1 MKIWHQMSSEEVIAH
16 WQSHVEAGLSHELAQ
31 TRQLEFGKNQLP
43 TAVVV
48 PLWRRIWNQLSQ
60 PLVLVLIFAAGVTL
74 ILGEWV
80 DASVIFGVVVINAVV
95 GLIQEGRAEQ
105 ALLALAEHLG
115 QDVHTVRDGQALRL
129 AVEELVPGDVVHL
142 AAGDKVP
149 ADLRLFHANELAAHE
164 AMLTGES
171 LPVDKHIEPL
181 DAATQL
187 AERGNM
193 VFGGTMLLRGNA
205 KGVVVATGLNTETGK
220 IAASLLRTDAMITP
234 LTRQIAQFANQLL
247 WIIIALAVLTFV
259 VGLLRGESAYEMF
272 MAAVALA
279 IGAIPEGLPA
289 AVTITLAIGVARMAQ
304 QGAIIRHLPAVE
316 TLGGTTVICSDKTGT
331 LTENRMTVTA
341 LWVAQKIICLK
352 YDDLGFDQKALQKD
366 TSIKKL
372 IEAAVLCNDA
382 SLLAGGEFSGD
393 PTETAL
399 LVLAQ
404 HIGLDVTQILLQ
416 VPRQDTVPFSA
427 ERKSMQTLHLPIAGG
442 TAQHYIKGAP
452 EVILPLCA
460 LGDEVAAQV
469 SEMAAMGLRVL
480 AFAVR
485 ESDAAKLDP
494 EFDLNTPNPASNW
507 CFLGLIGMIDPPRQA
522 VKTAIEECQAA
533 GIRIKMITGD
543 HPVTAAAIA
552 AQLGLMQ
559 AGDAVLTG
567 QDLAKNSPEQLQ
579 EIVRNV
585 AVFARVAPEQK
596 LALVRALQANG
607 EIVAMTGDGVND
619 APALKAAEIGIAM
632 GQGGTEVAKEAAA
645 MVLTDNNFATLVAA
659 VRQGRG
665 VYANLQKFITWTLP
679 TNIGEG
685 CVILV
690 AILSGTLLPV
700 TPLQILWIN
709 MSTALLLGMMLAFE
723 PVEPTVMQQPPRDPA
738 SPLLGKKLVIRMFLV
753 GLLFLVL
760 VFGLFHWALAQHV
773 PLIEARTIAVNAF
786 VIAEIV
792 YLFSCR
798 SLTRGCWTL
807 GWWSNP
813 WVWFG
818 SGAMLVLQWL
828 FTYWSPMN
836 QLFDSSPIPTVY
848 WLWSIV
854 GALLIVVAVELEKMF
869 TTAAPRKS
877 VR

>member
-1 MKIWHQMSSEEVIAH
+1 MKIWHQMSSDEVLAH
-16 WQSHVEAGLSHELAQ
+16 WQSHPEEGLSNELAQ
-31 TRQLEFGKNQLP
+31 TRQLEYGKNQLP
-43 TAVVV
+43 TAVTV

-60 PLVLVLIFAAGVTL
+60 PLVLVLIFAGAVTL

-80 DASVIFGVVVINAVV
+80 DASVIFGVVVINAAV

-115 QDVHTVRDGQALRL
+115 QDVHTVRAGQALRL

-171 LPVDKHIEPL
+171 LPVNKHIDVL

-247 WIIIALAVLTFV
+247 WIIIALAAVTFA
-259 VGLLRGESAYEMF
+259 VGLMRGESAYAMF

-289 AVTITLAIGVARMAQ
+289 AVTITLAIGVARMAK

-341 LWVAQKIICLK
+341 LCVAKTIIDLK
-352 YDDLGFDQKALQKD
+352 YIDGVFDNKDIEKD
-366 TSIKKL
+366 TLLL
-372 IEAAVLCNDA
+372 IHGAVLCNDA
-382 SLLAGGEFSGD
+382 MQLADGSFTGD

-404 HIGLDVTQILLQ
+404 QMGMDVTQIRQ
-416 VPRQDTVPFSA
+416 QAPRQDAVPFSA
-427 ERKSMQTLHLPIAGG
+427 ERKSMQTLHQVVDNTI
-442 TAQHYIKGAP
+442 AQHYIKGAP

-485 ESDAAKLDP
+485 DSDEAKL
-494 EFDLNTPNPASNW
+494 ELELDLNTPNPASNW
-507 CFLGLIGMIDPPRQA
+507 HFLGLIGMIDPPRQEVNA
-522 VKTAIEECQAA
+522 AIEQCQAA

-552 AQLGLMQ
+552 TQLGLMQ
-559 AGDAVLTG
+559 ANTTVLTG
-567 QDLAKNSPEQLQ
+567 QELAKNSPQQLQ

-596 LALVRALQANG
+596 LELVRALQANG

-632 GQGGTEVAKEAAA
+632 GKGGTEVAKEAAA

-723 PVEPTVMQQPPRDPA
+723 PVEPTVMQQPPRNPT
-738 SPLLGKKLVIRMFLV
+738 SPLLGKTLVIRMVLV
-753 GLLFLVL
+753 GSLFLIL
-760 VFGLFHWALAQHV
+760 VFGLFYWALALKV
-773 PLIEARTIAVNAF
+773 PVEQARTIAVNAF
-786 VIAEIV
+786 VVGEIA
-792 YLFSCR
+792 YLFTCR
-798 SLTRGCWTL
+798 SLTGGCWTL

-818 SGAMLVLQWL
+818 SGSMIVLQGL

-836 QLFDSSPIPTVY
+836 RLFASSPFPTQY
-848 WLWSIV
+848 WIWIV
-854 GALLIVVAVELEKMF
+854 AGALLIAALVELEKML
-869 TTAAPRKS
+869 TTAAARKS

>member
-1 MKIWHQMSSEEVIAH
+1 MKIWHEMSSDEVLAH
-16 WQSHVEAGLSHELAQ
+16 WQSHPEEGLSHAVAQ
-31 TRQLEFGKNQLP
+31 SRLLEYGKNQLP
-43 TAVVV
+43 AAAVV
-48 PLWRRIWNQLSQ
+48 PLWRRVWDQLSQ
-60 PLVLVLIFAAGVTL
+60 PLVLVLILAGAVTL
-74 ILGEWV
+74 VLGEWV
-80 DASVIFGVVVINAVV
+80 DSSVIFGVVVINAAV

-115 QDVHTVRDGQALRL
+115 QDIHTVRSGQALRL
-129 AVEELVPGDVVHL
+129 AVAELVPGDVVHL

-149 ADLRLFHANELAAHE
+149 ADVRLLQVNELAAHE

-171 LPVDKHIEPL
+171 LPVDKHIAVL

-193 VFGGTMLLRGNA
+193 VFGGTMVLRGHA

-247 WIIIALAVLTFV
+247 WIIMALAVLTFV
-259 VGLLRGESAYEMF
+259 VGMARGESAYEMF

-289 AVTITLAIGVARMAQ
+289 AVTITLAIGVARMAKQ
-304 QGAIIRHLPAVE
+304 SAIIRHLPAVE

-341 LWVAQKIICLK
+341 LYLEQDIINLRYSDVGIDNK
-352 YDDLGFDQKALQKD
+352 DLHQD
-366 TSIKKL
+366 TSVEKL

-382 SLLAGGEFSGD
+382 TVLADGALSGD

-399 LVLAQ
+399 LLLAQ
-404 HIGLDVTQILLQ
+404 QLGMDVEQ
-416 VPRQDTVPFSA
+416 VRQQAPRRDALPFAA
-427 ERKSMQTLHLPIAGG
+427 ERKSMQTLHEATEGG
-442 TAQHYIKGAP
+442 VAQHYIKGAP

-460 LGDEVAAQV
+460 MGDEVASKV
-469 SEMAAMGLRVL
+469 SEMAALGLRVL
-480 AFAVR
+480 AFAAKDN
-485 ESDAAKLDP
+485 DAEKLDP
-494 EFDLNTPNPASNW
+494 ELDLSANAAGPW
-507 CFLGLIGMIDPPRQA
+507 RFLGLMGMIDPPRPE
-522 VKTAIEECQAA
+522 VKAAIEQCQAA

-543 HPVTAAAIA
+543 HPVTAVAIA

-559 AGDAVLTG
+559 ADDAVLTG
-567 QDLAKNSPEQLQ
+567 QELAKNSPEQLQ
-579 EIVRNV
+579 DIVRNV

-596 LALVRALQANG
+596 LELVRALQANG

-738 SPLLGKKLVIRMFLV
+738 SPLLGKTLVIRMLMV
-753 GLLFLVL
+753 GFLFLLL
-760 VFGLFHWALAQHV
+760 VFGLFHWALAQQV

-786 VIAEIV
+786 VVAQIA
-792 YLFSCR
+792 YLFTCR
-798 SLTRGCWTL
+798 SLTGACWTL

-818 SGAMLVLQWL
+818 SAMMLVLQCL

-836 QLFDSSPIPTVY
+836 RLFASSPIPASY
-848 WLWSIV
+848 WLWIV
-854 GALLIVVAVELEKMF
+854 LGALLTAAIVELEKC
-869 TTAAPRKS
+869 
-877 VR
+877 

>member
-1 MKIWHQMSSEEVIAH
+1 VKIWHQMSSDEVLTH
-16 WQSHVEAGLSHELAQ
+16 WQSHAEHGLSHALAQ

-43 TAVVV
+43 TAVAQS
-48 PLWRRIWNQLSQ
+48 LWQRIWHQLAQ
-60 PLVLVLIFAAGVTL
+60 PLVLVLIFAGAVTL
-74 ILGEWV
+74 ALGEYI
-80 DASVIFGVVVINAVV
+80 DAAVIFGVVVINAAV

-115 QDVHTVRDGQALRL
+115 QEIHTVRSGQALRL
-129 AVEELVPGDVVHL
+129 AVAELVPGDVVHL

-149 ADLRLFHANELAAHE
+149 ADLRLLHANELAAHE

-171 LPVDKHIEPL
+171 LPVDKHIESL

-193 VFGGTMLLRGNA
+193 VFGGTMVLRGHG

-220 IAASLLRTDAMITP
+220 IAASLLRTDAIITP
-234 LTRQIAQFANQLL
+234 LTRQIAQFANQIL
-247 WIIIALAVLTFV
+247 WIIIALAVLTFA
-259 VGLLRGESAYEMF
+259 VGLMRGESAYEMF

-289 AVTITLAIGVARMAQ
+289 AVTITLAIGVARMAK

-341 LWVAQKIICLK
+341 LL
-352 YDDLGFDQKALQKD
+352 LGQQIVDVVYSHEGIANKELVQD
-366 TSIKKL
+366 TSAKEL
-372 IEAAVLCNDA
+372 IEVAVLCNDA
-382 SLLAGGEFSGD
+382 SLLVDGTFSGD

-404 HIGLDVTQILLQ
+404 HYGVDVEQVRQQAPRLDAL
-416 VPRQDTVPFSA
+416 PFAA
-427 ERKSMQTLHLPIAGG
+427 ERKSMQTLHQRPDGG
-442 TAQHYIKGAP
+442 AAQHYIKGAP
-452 EVILPLCA
+452 EVILPLCL
-460 LGDEVAAQV
+460 LGDEITAKVA
-469 SEMAAMGLRVL
+469 EMAAKGLRVL
-480 AFAVR
+480 ALASK
-485 ESDAAKLDP
+485 ESDTATIDAELDLSAVNTNAA
-494 EFDLNTPNPASNW
+494 W
-507 CFLGLIGMIDPPRQA
+507 RFLGLIGMIDPPRQE
-522 VKTAIEECQAA
+522 VKAAIAECQAA

-552 AQLGLMQ
+552 AQLGLMN
-559 AGDAVLTG
+559 ANDAVMTG
-567 QDLAKNSPEQLQ
+567 QALANNTPEQLQ
-579 EIVRNV
+579 EIVRKV

-596 LALVRALQANG
+596 LELVRALQANG

-723 PVEPTVMQQPPRDPA
+723 PVESTVMQQPPRNPSA
-738 SPLLGKKLVIRMFLV
+738 ALLSKTLVIRMVMV
-753 GLLFLVL
+753 GFLFLIW
-760 VFGLFHWALAQHV
+760 VFGLFHWALAQQV
-773 PLIEARTIAVNAF
+773 PVGQARTIAVNAF
-786 VIAEIV
+786 VVAQIA
-792 YLFSCR
+792 YLFTCR
-798 SLTRGCWTL
+798 SLTGGCWSL

-813 WVWFG
+813 SVWLG
-818 SGAMLVLQWL
+818 SAMMLVLQGL
-828 FTYWSPMN
+828 FTYWAPMN
-836 QLFDSSPIPTVY
+836 HLFGSSPFAAVY
-848 WLWSIV
+848 WLWISV
-854 GALLIVVAVELEKMF
+854 GALLIGLLVELEKML
-869 TTAAPRKS
+869 TTAAARSS

>member
-1 MKIWHQMSSEEVIAH
+1 MKIWHQMSSDEVLTH
-16 WQSHVEAGLSHELAQ
+16 WQSHAEHGLSHALAQ

-43 TAVVV
+43 TAVAQS
-48 PLWRRIWNQLSQ
+48 LWQRIWHQLAQ
-60 PLVLVLIFAAGVTL
+60 PLVLVLIFAGAVTL
-74 ILGEWV
+74 ALGEWV
-80 DASVIFGVVVINAVV
+80 DASVILGVVVINAVV

-142 AAGDKVP
+142 SAGDKVP

-171 LPVDKHIEPL
+171 LPVDKHIKAL

-220 IAASLLRTDAMITP
+220 IAASLLQTDAMITP
-234 LTRQIAQFANQLL
+234 LTRQITQFANQLL
-247 WIIIALAVLTFV
+247 WIIIALAVLTFA
-259 VGLLRGESAYEMF
+259 VGMVRGESAYDMF

-341 LWVAQKIICLK
+341 LYVAGKVEKLM
-352 YDDLGFDQKALQKD
+352 YVDRGFDNQDLDQD
-366 TSIKKL
+366 TSRL
-372 IEAAVLCNDA
+372 IQAAVLCNDA
-382 SLLAGGEFSGD
+382 VLLSDGTFTGD

-399 LVLAQ
+399 LVMAQ
-404 HIGLDVTQILLQ
+404 QFGLEVAVIRQQ
-416 VPRQDTVPFSA
+416 APRRDAVSFSA
-427 ERKSMQTLHLPIAGG
+427 ERKSMQTLHCSAEGSI
-442 TAQHYIKGAP
+442 AQHYLKGAP

-480 AFAVR
+480 AFAAR
-485 ESDAAKLDP
+485 GNDAAKLDL
-494 EFDLNTPNPASNW
+494 ELDLSASNSGCDW
-507 CFLGLIGMIDPPRQA
+507 RFLGLIGMIDPPRQE
-522 VKTAIEECQAA
+522 VKAAILQCQAA

-552 AQLGLMQ
+552 TQLGLMQ
-559 AGDAVLTG
+559 ANTTVLTG
-567 QDLAKNSPEQLQ
+567 QELAKNSPEQLQ

-596 LALVRALQANG
+596 LQLVRALQANG

-723 PVEPTVMQQPPRDPA
+723 PVESTVMQQLPRNPRA
-738 SPLLGKKLVIRMFLV
+738 ALLSKTLVFRMVLV
-753 GLLFLVL
+753 GFLFLLL
-760 VFGLFHWALAQHV
+760 VFGLFHWALAQEV
-773 PLIEARTIAVNAF
+773 PVGQARTIAVNAF
-786 VIAEIV
+786 VVAQIA
-792 YLFSCR
+792 YLFTCR
-798 SLTRGCWTL
+798 SLTGGCWSL
-807 GWWSNP
+807 GWCSNP
-813 WVWFG
+813 SVWLG
-818 SGAMLVLQWL
+818 SAVMLVLQGL
-828 FTYWSPMN
+828 FTYWAPMN
-836 QLFDSSPIPTVY
+836 HLFGSSPFAAVY
-848 WLWSIV
+848 WLWISV
-854 GALLIVVAVELEKMF
+854 GALLIGLLVELEKMR
-869 TTAAPRKS
+869 TTAAARSS